1 MNMPQEQAVE
11 MLEARMRDN
20 PKSLVFARLADMY
33 LDQGRIDDAIAL
45 CNESV
50 KHHPYY
56 VTGHFVLAKAFIAQ
70 KDLEKAEG
78 ALKKVLSHDQQYPAA
93 HKLLGDILCKT
104 NRDSLAG
111 AHYEDVLVMDPL
123 EEKVRKAL
131 ERIPKE
137 TPESVSQPVSVP
149 KPKIEPVVPSR
160 PSIEVEPTDESWMDQ
175 IKEFR
180 PEETASPAGKTDL
193 RPDAA
198 ADETEIRDPFADL
211 VLFDENYKETAP
223 EGSPAPPPETT
234 QDLSEETAAGQG
246 DGSPE
251 TEPLIGESPEN
262 LTVETEETTSPY
274 LTSEMLPEKSPET
287 GEPLG
292 QERLD
297 AEPFNVALTGFADTE
312 EALKEE
318 HAFHAPPAN
327 EPGILDTID
336 LSAEPTLLDD
346 FPGAP
351 EQPPEPAAGISDIQ
365 EESPPHPK
373 NKTAAPQP
381 AQPKASPPLEAKPLS
396 EKKLPKIVTPTLGEI
411 YAVQGQYEKA
421 ILVYQALL
429 EKTPG
434 EKKFLDKIEEMKK
447 KLQESAGK

>member
-1 MNMPQEQAVE
+1 MNMPQEQAIE

-50 KHHPYY
+50 KHHQYY
-56 VTGHFVLAKAFIAQ
+56 VTGHFVLAKAFIAR

-111 AHYEDVLVMDPL
+111 AHYEDVLAMDPL

-137 TPESVSQPVSVP
+137 TPEAVPPPISVP

-160 PSIEVEPTDESWMDQ
+160 PSVEAETTDESWMDQ

-180 PEETASPAGKTDL
+180 PEETAPPAGKTDAQTG
-193 RPDAA
+193 AA
-198 ADETEIRDPFADL
+198 ADETEIADPFADL
-211 VLFDENYKETAP
+211 VLFDEREKEAAPDGGPAPAPETA
-223 EGSPAPPPETT
+223 

-246 DGSPE
+246 EGSPE

-262 LTVETEETTSPY
+262 LTVETEEAPSPY
-274 LTSEMLPEKSPET
+274 LTSEMLPEKPSET

-292 QERLD
+292 LERLD
-297 AEPFNVALTGFADTE
+297 AEPFNVALTGIADTE
-312 EALKEE
+312 ESLEEE
-318 HAFHAPPAN
+318 HGFHAPPAN
-327 EPGILDTID
+327 EPGLLDTID
-336 LSAEPTLLDD
+336 LSSEPTLLDD
-346 FPGAP
+346 FPAAA
-351 EQPPEPAAGISDIQ
+351 EPAAGTYDIQ
-365 EESPPHPK
+365 EEPPPPPK
-373 NKTAAPQP
+373 KETAAPPPPQP
-381 AQPKASPPLEAKPLS
+381 VSPPLEAKPIS

-434 EKKFLDKIEEMKK
+434 EKKFLDKIEEMRK
-447 KLQESAGK
+447 KLKESAGK